1 MTHVLFAMGLTALLH
16 LCSFAV
22 MAEPRY
28 TPRRMAVIYSAFW
41 LAFILST
48 MAVYTLFGYEAK
60 YSIPIA
66 YGGTIIIAFIMFMVV
81 SVDFFSKKLFL
92 FVNYASVFCIMVCIS
107 MLVFDSMSDTLIEVN
122 GMFGRNTFRFALYAI
137 LIFVYYKF
145 LRKHVRAISGGKK
158 WTWYSLTLVSVL
170 FLLVFSIFVIVISR
184 GGITAADE
192 VALFVIV
199 VVIYCS
205 VLWVVFRTIRYM
217 SDESQME
224 MAGKNVEYLREQLD
238 LVREKEMEARTVRHD
253 IRHHNRNV
261 ARLLYEGKVQEAIKY
276 VKQYDESLQRSK
288 PMIFCPNTTVNAI
301 LSDFYTKATNEGM
314 QVLIA
319 ADLPEET
326 KVSDLDYVAI
336 LSNILENAVNAC
348 RKYEALGEISVDI
361 RIVADKMVIVCSNP
375 CGTDVIVENGM
386 IKDRGIGIYSILLAV
401 EKYKGDIRYT
411 LENNTMTV
419 CVILNN

>member
-16 LCSFAV
+16 VCSFAV

-66 YGGTIIIAFIMFMVV
+66 YGGTIIMAFIMFMVV

-170 FLLVFSIFVIVISR
+170 FLLVFTTFVIVFSR
-184 GGITAADE
+184 DAIVATDE
-192 VALFVIV
+192 IILFTMV
-199 VVIYCS
+199 VVLYCS
-205 VLWVVFRTIRYM
+205 VLWVVFSTIRYM
-217 SDESQME
+217 TDENRIE
-224 MAGKNVEYLREQLD
+224 LAGKNVEYLHSQLEFA
-238 LVREKEMEARTVRHD
+238 RKKEMEERAVRHD
-253 IRHHNRNV
+253 IRHHNRNL
-261 ARLLYEGKVQEAIKY
+261 ARLLAGGNVQDALNY
-276 VKQYDESLQRSK
+276 VEQYDESLQELK
-288 PMIFCPNTTVNAI
+288 TMEFCPNTIVNAI
-301 LSDFYTKATNEGM
+301 LSDFYQRATNEGM
-314 QVLIA
+314 KVLISVE
-319 ADLPEET
+319 LPEKT
-326 KVSDLDYVAI
+326 AIKDLDYVAI
-336 LSNILENAVNAC
+336 LSNILENAMNAC
-348 RKYEALGEISVDI
+348 RRYEPLGEISVDI
-361 RIVADKMVIVCSNP
+361 KVVLGKIVIVCSNP
-375 CGTDVIVENGM
+375 CGADVIVENGM
-386 IKDRGIGIYSILLAV
+386 IKNQGTGLYSITMTV
-401 EKYKGDIRYT
+401 KKYNGDIRYNKERDK
-411 LENNTMTV
+411 LTV

>member
-1 MTHVLFAMGLTALLH
+1 MIHVIFVMGMIALLH
-16 LCSFAV
+16 ICCFAV
-22 MAEPRY
+22 MTEPRY
-28 TPRRMAVIYSAFW
+28 SHKKMAAIYVAFW
-41 LAFILST
+41 IGFILETLAVYLAFGLDSK
-48 MAVYTLFGYEAK
+48 YTA
-60 YSIPIA
+60 PMA
-66 YGGTIIIAFIMFMVV
+66 YGGTIVMAFVMFVV
-81 SVDFFSKKLFL
+81 TSADSFSKKLFL
-92 FVNYASVFCIMVCIS
+92 FVNYSSVFCIICCVS
-107 MLVFDSMSDTLIEVN
+107 MLIFNNLEDIFPGFSVMY
-122 GMFGRNTFRFALYAI
+122 GRSILRFVLYGI

-145 LRKHVRAISGGKK
+145 LRKHVRDVSGGKK
-158 WTWYSLTLVSVL
+158 WTWYSITFVSVL
-170 FLLVFSIFVIVISR
+170 FLILFTLFVMVLYG
-184 GGITAADE
+184 GGITGINGE
-192 VALFVIV
+192 ILFIMMVMV
-199 VVIYCS
+199 YCS

-224 MAGKNVEYLREQLD
+224 LAGKNVEYLREQLN

-261 ARLLYEGKVQEAIKY
+261 ARLLSDGKVQEAIKY

-348 RKYEALGEISVDI
+348 RKYEPLGEISVDI

-386 IKDRGIGIYSILLAV
+386 IKDRGTGIYSILLAI

>member
-16 LCSFAV
+16 VCSFAV

-66 YGGTIIIAFIMFMVV
+66 YGGTIIMAFIMFMVV

-192 VALFVIV
+192 VALFVIA

-217 SDESQME
+217 TDENKIE
-224 MAGKNVEYLREQLD
+224 LAGKNVEYLNSQLKFA
-238 LVREKEMEARTVRHD
+238 RKKEMEERAIRHD
-253 IRHHNRNV
+253 IRHHNRNLV
-261 ARLLYEGKVQEAIKY
+261 SLLSDGNVQEALKY
-276 VKQYDESLQRSK
+276 IKQYDESLQELKS
-288 PMIFCPNTTVNAI
+288 MEFCQNTIVNAI
-301 LSDFYTKATNEGM
+301 LSDFYQRATNEGM
-314 QVLIA
+314 KPLIYV
-319 ADLPEET
+319 DIPEKTEV
-326 KVSDLDYVAI
+326 KDLDYVAI
-336 LSNILENAVNAC
+336 LSNILENAMNAC
-348 RKYEALGEISVDI
+348 RKYNPLGEISVDI
-361 RIVADKMVIVCSNP
+361 KVVLGKIVIVCSNP
-375 CGTDVIVENGM
+375 CGADVVVENGM
-386 IKDRGIGIYSILLAV
+386 IKDRGTGIYSIIMTV
-401 EKYKGDIRYT
+401 KNSNGDIRYT